1 MKENKFN
8 FQIGYALS
16 SQLSRISDEIRIQNR
31 DIQQKYIDLNDTFK
45 DEGYNQFKE
54 EFQNCDKSIE
64 EISDTLNELSV
75 LMNKY
80 ASELEKVAQ

>member
-1 MKENKFN
+1 MRDNKFN

-16 SQLSRISDEIRIQNR
+16 AQLNRIADEIRIQNR

-45 DEGYNQFKE
+45 DDGYRQFQE

-64 EISDTLNELSV
+64 QISETLIELSV
-75 LMNKY
+75 VMNK
-80 ASELEKVAQ
+80 